1 MDIDV
6 VELHSRLLNM
16 AKSFH
21 KFCQE
26 NGLNYYILGGT
37 CLGARRHKGFIPW
50 DDDMDIGMPR
60 KDYEKLIEL
69 QTSLPYYLE
78 LRYYENTPNSPMHFI
93 KLIDNRSTL
102 IEPRYNDYV
111 EGLYIDI
118 FPLDSAKNGY
128 KNWFER
134 LRWCR
139 IWYLQGLIIYHRMT
153 EEPTSLLKKVVKS
166 YARKLNFDLLHN
178 KLEKAMTRNRDEN
191 SAYIANFLGAWQIK
205 EIVPREVMG
214 TPKLY
219 RFEDIQLYGPEQIDR
234 YLKHLYGDYMALP
247 KEEDRVFKHAYI
259 MLDFNLP
266 YREFLEKYKMN
277 F

>member
-93 KLIDNRSTL
+93 KLIDNRRTL

-111 EGLYIDI
+111 EGLYIAI
-118 FPLDSAKNGY
+118 FTLDSA
-128 KNWFER
+128 
-134 LRWCR
+134 
-139 IWYLQGLIIYHRMT
+139 
-153 EEPTSLLKKVVKS
+153 
-166 YARKLNFDLLHN
+166 
-178 KLEKAMTRNRDEN
+178 
-191 SAYIANFLGAWQIK
+191 
-205 EIVPREVMG
+205 
-214 TPKLY
+214 
-219 RFEDIQLYGPEQIDR
+219 
-234 YLKHLYGDYMALP
+234 
-247 KEEDRVFKHAYI
+247 
-259 MLDFNLP
+259 
-266 YREFLEKYKMN
+266 
-277 F
+277 